1 MVQTAWMGIQDA
13 STCFRHLPQTF
24 WSSNATAFLLVMTS
38 LNMSLSFFLGAFG
51 GAHID
56 GFNKSNPVVL
66 SMAVRWSWSM
76 TILLCF
82 RNGSPNITG
91 LHRFGATIAHT
102 VQAEY
107 SPVLSWRDKCTY
119 SVRITETFSFL
130 FCNVSSISIGDGN
143 F

>member
-1 MVQTAWMGIQDA
+1 MVQTTWMGIQDA
-13 STCFRHLPQTF
+13 STCFQHLPQIF
-24 WSSNATAFLLVMTS
+24 CSSNATASLLAVTS
-38 LNMSLSFFLGAFG
+38 LNMSLSFFCGAFG
-51 GAHID
+51 SAHID